1 MAQVSFD
8 VASTMQN
15 ENSQFNNDVEFFTLV
30 NDGDEAIVR
39 FLHDSTASF
48 NIMTVHTVQ
57 VGGKWRKVN
66 CIRQPQEPTDVCPLC
81 ASGNNISNRFFIHML
96 VYKKNEQGQM
106 VAKPAVW
113 ERSFSYATKLKSLLD
128 EYGPLTNELFKIKRN
143 GAKGSMD
150 TTYDILYCSPKVY
163 DGAQYPL
170 VDNAFGNWT
179 ELGTIVM
186 NKDAMAMN
194 TFLATGSFPEV
205 QQTNA
210 QNNAAP
216 AAQPQY
222 VPKSEAAPAYAQPAA
237 PTPTYTAPAQA
248 APAYVAPTAAPAAA
262 PVAPQATTPID
273 TPPWMNPASTAPA
286 SPGTPPSRYY

>member
-8 VASTMQN
+8 VAATMQDN
-15 ENSQFNNDVEFFTLV
+15 NTQFNSNVEFFTLA

-66 CIRQPQEPTDVCPLC
+66 CIREPQEPTDVCPLC

-96 VYKKNEQGQM
+96 VYSKDASGNI

-113 ERSFSYATKLKSLLD
+113 ERGFNYATKLKNLID
-128 EYGPLTNELFKIKRN
+128 EYGPLSNEIFKVKRC

-150 TTYDILYCSPKVY
+150 TTYEILYCSPKVY
-163 DGAQYPL
+163 NSEMYPL
-170 VDNAFGNWT
+170 VENSFGTWT

-205 QQTNA
+205 QQA
-210 QNNAAP
+210 ANNAAP
-216 AAQPQY
+216 VAAPQPEY
-222 VPKSEAAPAYAQPAA
+222 VPKAAPVEYAA
-237 PTPTYTAPAQA
+237 PVT
-248 APAYVAPTAAPAAA
+248 PAAA
-262 PVAPQATTPID
+262 PAPVAAQPTAPVD
-273 TPPWMNPASTAPA
+273 TPPWMNPGANTAGPGRPA
-286 SPGTPPSRYY
+286 PRYY

>member
-8 VASTMQN
+8 VAATMQN

-39 FLHDSTASF
+39 FLHDSTATF

-66 CIRQPQEPTDVCPLC
+66 CIREPQDPTDVCPLC

-96 VYKKNEQGQM
+96 VYKRDEKGQL

-128 EYGPLTNELFKIKRN
+128 EYGPLSGELFKIKRN

-163 DGAQYPL
+163 DGSQYPL
-170 VDNAFGNWT
+170 VDNPFGGWT

-186 NKDAMAMN
+186 NKDGVAMN
-194 TFLATGSFPEV
+194 TYLATGSFPEAP
-205 QQTNA
+205 QQSNA
-210 QNNAAP
+210 TPAAPAP
-216 AAQPQY
+216 AAQPAY
-222 VPKSEAAPAYAQPAA
+222 VPKTESAPAYQAPAQPQ
-237 PTPTYTAPAQA
+237 YTAPVATAQPSYTTP
-248 APAYVAPTAAPAAA
+248 PATPVAPAA
-262 PVAPQATTPID
+262 PVAPAPVD
-273 TPPWMNPASTAPA
+273 TPPWMNPNTTAAPVN
-286 SPGTPPSRYY
+286 PGAPSRYY

>member
-8 VASTMQN
+8 VASTMQQ
-15 ENSQFNNDVEFFTLV
+15 ENSQYNSDVEFFTLV

-66 CIRQPQEPTDVCPLC
+66 CIREPQDPTDVCPLC

-96 VYKKNEQGQM
+96 VYKKDESGNI
-106 VAKPAVW
+106 VPKPAVW

-128 EYGPLTNELFKIKRN
+128 EYGPLTGELFKIKRN
-143 GAKGSMD
+143 GVKGSMD

-163 DGAQYPL
+163 DNAAYPM
-170 VDNAFGNWT
+170 VENAFGSWT

-186 NKDAMAMN
+186 NKDATAMN
-194 TFLATGSFPEV
+194 TFIATGSFPETH
-205 QQTNA
+205 QPA
-210 QNNAAP
+210 QPAAAP
-216 AAQPQY
+216 AQPQY
-222 VPKSEAAPAYAQPAA
+222 VPKAEVAQPVAAPVPTA
-237 PTPTYTAPAQA
+237 PTQT
-248 APAYVAPTAAPAAA
+248 YVAPTAAPAYTQ
-262 PVAPQATTPID
+262 PNTVAPAQPAAGAPTENL
-273 TPPWMNPASTAPA
+273 PWMNPAVTQTGAPA
-286 SPGTPPSRYY
+286 RPTRYY